1 MLTPYPFLKVFLP
14 LQMAPRL
21 PQHSLPRL
29 PAAICNLLTRQIS
42 TYTEKTHNKS
52 RWHFNPL
59 GTRQTFQL
67 IVLRQLRNH
76 REKMGIMCNKDLNK
90 KLIKRKL

>member
-1 MLTPYPFLKVFLP
+1 MLAPYSFLKVFLL
-14 LQMAPRL
+14 LQMTPRL
-21 PQHSLPRL
+21 SQHSLPRP

-76 REKMGIMCNKDLNK
+76 LK
-90 KLIKRKL
+90 KKKK